1 MSKLRSLA
9 DSQDPQALAQAV
21 AGMRSADLAEEL
33 DRMPPEPA
41 ARVLAALP
49 FDLAV
54 QVLDEPE
61 FTRRTRAFERLPA
74 AQALPLLEAMS
85 ADEQA
90 DLFRGLREPDR
101 SRLLAAL
108 APATREAL
116 TRLLAYPPTT
126 AGGIMTTEFVSVGA
140 DWTVERALAH
150 IRQVA
155 RQAETVYAVYVVDPD
170 GRLVHVVSLRDL
182 LLADPAAAVLACGKR
197 RPPLAVHATD
207 SRDDVARL
215 ISKYNLL
222 AAPVVDGDGR
232 IVGIVTVDD
241 V

>member
-1 MSKLRSLA
+1 PPPPPPPAPVRVPA
-9 DSQDPQALAQAV
+9 DRA
-21 AGMRSADLAEEL
+21 
-33 DRMPPEPA
+33 PP
-41 ARVLAALP
+41 
-49 FDLAV
+49 
-54 QVLDEPE
+54 
-61 FTRRTRAFERLPA
+61 RRTRAFERLPA

-155 RQAETVYAVYVVDPD
+155 RQAE
-170 GRLVHVVSLRDL
+170 
-182 LLADPAAAVLACGKR
+182 
-197 RPPLAVHATD
+197 
-207 SRDDVARL
+207 
-215 ISKYNLL
+215 
-222 AAPVVDGDGR
+222 
-232 IVGIVTVDD
+232 
-241 V
+241 